1 MRNTKRNR
9 NVFLTTISVS
19 DDDFFT
25 DDRLDE
31 WKKFI
36 TKSAYRI
43 CEELKNKIDPVNG
56 IDYFISYTHIN
67 EIIRDAVVG
76 MRKIINCTPHEVEHP
91 NAFKIAAYLSYW
103 FLRHKPV
110 SIYYPDETDL
120 DNIKLKSNKENL
132 NADEVSWKL
141 KHVNEVIA
149 VDIVTS
155 YLFDFN
161 KIVCDKSQC
170 KLVCEKNTIKIKDVA
185 TGKSKK
191 DKLFDFQDFDE
202 LRELM
207 INKLTYYFAYRA
219 IAPKIIEH
227 ILEGYAFHPAWG
239 LTGGHWKTEI

>member
-1 MRNTKRNR
+1 MNELPKNKS
-9 NVFLTTISVS
+9 VFLTAIAVS

-36 TKSAYRI
+36 TTRAYEV
-43 CEELKNKIDPVNG
+43 CEELKSKIDLADG

-67 EIIRDAVVG
+67 EVIRDAVVG
-76 MRKIINCTPHEVEHP
+76 MRKIIYRTPHEVEHP

-110 SIYYPDETDL
+110 SIYYPEETDL
-120 DNIKLKSNKENL
+120 DFITLKSKNEVLSNE
-132 NADEVSWKL
+132 EVSWKL
-141 KHVNEVIA
+141 KHINEVIA

-155 YLFDFN
+155 FLFDFD
-161 KIVCDKSQC
+161 KVVCDQTQC
-170 KLVCEKNTIKIKDVA
+170 KFVSKANTVKVTDTE
-185 TGKSKK
+185 TGKKINE
-191 DKLFDFQDFDE
+191 KLFDFKNFDE
-202 LRELM
+202 LRALM

-219 IAPKIIEH
+219 IAPKVIEH

-239 LTGGHWKTEI
+239 LTGAHWKTEK